1 MNEDVSSKSFS
12 AKMSS
17 SSCFFQGRYKCKDND
32 NYEEYLKL
40 MSESQELA
48 LELMMSHAQIGRGVT
63 YSNKNG
69 RERQRHQQRK
79 GSKRW
84 QHGSNISTF
93 NSDNSSN
100 NNVTET

>member
-48 LELMMSHAQIGRGVT
+48 LELMMSHAQIEELPIVI
-63 YSNKNG
+63 K
-69 RERQRHQQRK
+69 
-79 GSKRW
+79 KRPRMTASSATQGIKKMAAW
-84 QHGSNISTF
+84 Q
-93 NSDNSSN
+93 
-100 NNVTET
+100 